1 VLIEAMTAKTSKSF
15 LSTIAQGLATLLIA
29 ILFFSLGLWQLDRA
43 KALKESLVTA
53 TQVDTNI
60 VPLTSIATARQPL
73 QPEAFN
79 RMVQISGNY
88 VATYRA
94 PNQVNGDGQVSDWEV
109 GLLQVGT
116 NQGIL
121 VVKGLW
127 SERLLNPDISMAM
140 VIDIKGQ
147 LLASQSEDRFI
158 NGDGAISR
166 LDSSVIVGLTDL
178 DLFDGYV
185 MAKSESNNGVELARQ
200 RLSPE
205 KLTSKIPGY
214 YWQHISYVVIWW
226 LMAAV
231 VLYLPFYRRR
241 VKP

>member
-1 VLIEAMTAKTSKSF
+1 MTAQTSNSF
-15 LSTIAQGLATLLIA
+15 LSKVGQVVAVLLIVS
-29 ILFFSLGLWQLDRA
+29 LFFALGLWQLDRA
-43 KALKESLVTA
+43 KALKQSLVIATA
-53 TQVDTNI
+53 VDTNI

-73 QPEAFN
+73 SPEAMN
-79 RMVQISGNY
+79 RTVQISGNY

-94 PNQVNGDGQVSDWEV
+94 PNQGDGDGQVSDWEV

-121 VVKGLW
+121 IVKGLW

-147 LLASQSEDRFI
+147 LRASQSEDRAV

-185 MAKSESNNGVELARQ
+185 MASSESRNGSEFTRQ
-200 RLSPE
+200 RLTPE
-205 KLTSKIPGY
+205 KLSSRVSGY

>member
-1 VLIEAMTAKTSKSF
+1 MTAQTSNSF
-15 LSTIAQGLATLLIA
+15 LSKVGQVVAVLLIVS
-29 ILFFSLGLWQLDRA
+29 IFFALGLWQLDRA
-43 KALKESLVTA
+43 KALKQSLVTA
-53 TQVDTNI
+53 TAVDTNI

-73 QPEAFN
+73 SPEAMN
-79 RMVQISGNY
+79 RTVQISGNY

-94 PNQVNGDGQVSDWEV
+94 PNQADGDGQVSDWEV

-147 LLASQSEDRFI
+147 LRASQSEDHAV

-185 MAKSESNNGVELARQ
+185 LASSESRNGSQFSRQ
-200 RLSPE
+200 RLTPE
-205 KLTSKIPGY
+205 KLNSRIPGY

>member
-1 VLIEAMTAKTSKSF
+1 MTARTSNSF
-15 LSTIAQGLATLLIA
+15 LSKVGQVVAVLLIA
-29 ILFFSLGLWQLDRA
+29 SVFFALGLWQLDRA

-53 TQVDTNI
+53 TAVDINI

-73 QPEAFN
+73 PVEAMN
-79 RMVQISGNY
+79 RMVEVSGHY
-88 VATYRA
+88 VASFRA
-94 PNQVNGDGQVSDWEV
+94 PNQADGDGKVDDWEV

-116 NQGIL
+116 DQGIL
-121 VVKGLW
+121 IVKGLW

-147 LLASQSEDRFI
+147 LCASQSEDHSI

-185 MAKSESNNGVELARQ
+185 MASSESRNGSEFTRQ
-200 RLSPE
+200 RLTPE
-205 KLTSKIPGY
+205 KLNSRIPGY

>member
-1 VLIEAMTAKTSKSF
+1 MTAPDSNSLLSK
-15 LSTIAQGLATLLIA
+15 IAQGLAVLLVVVI
-29 ILFFSLGLWQLDRA
+29 FFALGLWQLDRA
-43 KALKESLVTA
+43 KALKESLITA
-53 TQVDTNI
+53 TAVDTNI

-94 PNQVNGDGQVSDWEV
+94 PNQAEGDGKVSDWEV

-127 SERLLNPDISMAM
+127 SERLLNPDVSMAM

-185 MAKSESNNGVELARQ
+185 MATSESRNGAEFTRQ
-200 RLSPE
+200 RLTPE

>member
-1 VLIEAMTAKTSKSF
+1 MTAQTSNSF
-15 LSTIAQGLATLLIA
+15 LSKVGQVVAVLLIVS
-29 ILFFSLGLWQLDRA
+29 IFFALGLWQLDRA
-43 KALKESLVTA
+43 KALKQSLVTA
-53 TQVDTNI
+53 TAVDTNI

-73 QPEAFN
+73 SPEAMN

-94 PNQVNGDGQVSDWEV
+94 PNQADGDEQVSDWEV

-147 LLASQSEDRFI
+147 LRASQSEDHAV

-185 MAKSESNNGVELARQ
+185 MASSESRNGSEFTRQ
-200 RLSPE
+200 RLTPE
-205 KLTSKIPGY
+205 KLSSRVSGY

>member
-1 VLIEAMTAKTSKSF
+1 MTAPTSNSF
-15 LSTIAQGLATLLIA
+15 LSKVGQVVAVLLIVS
-29 ILFFSLGLWQLDRA
+29 LFLALGLWQLDRA
-43 KALKESLVTA
+43 KALKQSLVTA
-53 TQVDTNI
+53 TAVDTNI

-73 QPEAFN
+73 SPETMN
-79 RMVQISGNY
+79 RTVQISGNY

-94 PNQVNGDGQVSDWEV
+94 PNQADGDEQVSDWEV

-147 LLASQSEDRFI
+147 LVASQSEDRSI

-185 MAKSESNNGVELARQ
+185 LAKSESNNGVELTRQ
-200 RLSPE
+200 RLTPE
-205 KLTSKIPGY
+205 KLSSRIPGF

-226 LMAAV
+226 LMAGV

>member
-1 VLIEAMTAKTSKSF
+1 MKTK
-15 LSTIAQGLATLLIA
+15 LTIKKVFQGALVIALALVFVA
-29 ILFFSLGLWQLDRA
+29 LGNWQLDRSVIVKELNAAA
-43 KALKESLVTA
+43 KVIDPKIYSLGELAEPSVTLDSRNVNKSVALTGFY
-53 TQVDTNI
+53 
-60 VPLTSIATARQPL
+60 IANFKAP
-73 QPEAFN
+73 
-79 RMVQISGNY
+79 VQKDI
-88 VATYRA
+88 
-94 PNQVNGDGQVSDWEV
+94 DGQVSDWEV

-147 LLASQSEDRFI
+147 LRASQSEDRAV

-185 MAKSESNNGVELARQ
+185 MASSESRNGDEFTRQ
-200 RLSPE
+200 RLTPE
-205 KLTSKIPGY
+205 KLSSRVSGY

-231 VLYLPFYRRR
+231 VLYLPFYRRSI
-241 VKP
+241 KP

>member
-1 VLIEAMTAKTSKSF
+1 VLIEAMTAQTSNSF
-15 LSTIAQGLATLLIA
+15 LSKLAQGLAVLLIA
-29 ILFFSLGLWQLDRA
+29 VIFFALGLWQLDRA

-53 TQVDTNI
+53 TQVDTNV
-60 VPLTSIATARQPL
+60 VPLESITAARKLIPVDAINRQ
-73 QPEAFN
+73 
-79 RMVQISGNY
+79 VSVSGHY
-88 VATYRA
+88 VGDFKA
-94 PNQVNGDGQVSDWEV
+94 PNQVDGDGKVDDWEV

-140 VIDIKGQ
+140 IIDIKGQ
-147 LLASQSEDRFI
+147 LLASQSDDHSL

-185 MAKSESNNGVELARQ
+185 MASSESHDGSQLMRAR
-200 RLSPE
+200 PTPA
-205 KLTSKIPGY
+205 KLTSRIPGY
-214 YWQHISYVVIWW
+214 YWQHLSYVVIWW

>member
-1 VLIEAMTAKTSKSF
+1 MTAQTSNSL
-15 LSTIAQGLATLLIA
+15 LSKIAQGLAVLLVVVI
-29 ILFFSLGLWQLDRA
+29 FFALGLWQLDRA

-94 PNQVNGDGQVSDWEV
+94 PNQADGDGKVSDWEV

-127 SERLLNPDISMAM
+127 SERLLNPDVSMAM

-147 LLASQSEDRFI
+147 LRASQSEDHSI

-185 MAKSESNNGVELARQ
+185 MATSESRNGAEFTRQ
-200 RLSPE
+200 RLTPE

>member
-1 VLIEAMTAKTSKSF
+1 MTAPTSNSF
-15 LSTIAQGLATLLIA
+15 FSKVGQVVAVLLIA
-29 ILFFSLGLWQLDRA
+29 AIFFALGLWQLDRA
-43 KALKESLVTA
+43 KELKESLVTA
-53 TQVDTNI
+53 TQVDTNV
-60 VPLTSIATARQPL
+60 VPLTTIATARQPL
-73 QPEAFN
+73 QAEAFN
-79 RMVQISGNY
+79 RLVEISGRY
-88 VATYRA
+88 VAGFRA
-94 PNQVNGDGQVSDWEV
+94 PNQADGDGQVSDWEV

-147 LLASQSEDRFI
+147 LVASQSEDRSM

-185 MAKSESNNGVELARQ
+185 LAKSESNNGVELTRQ
-200 RLSPE
+200 RLTPE
-205 KLTSKIPGY
+205 KLSSRIPGF

-226 LMAAV
+226 LMAGV
-231 VLYLPFYRRR
+231 VLYLLFYRRR

>member
-1 VLIEAMTAKTSKSF
+1 MTAQTSNSL
-15 LSTIAQGLATLLIA
+15 LSKIAQGLAVLLVVVI
-29 ILFFSLGLWQLDRA
+29 FFALGLWQLDRA

-94 PNQVNGDGQVSDWEV
+94 PNQADGDGQVSDWEV

-127 SERLLNPDISMAM
+127 SERLLNPDVSMAM

-147 LLASQSEDRFI
+147 LRASQSEDHSI

-185 MAKSESNNGVELARQ
+185 MAPSESRNGSQFSRQ
-200 RLSPE
+200 RLTPE

>member
-1 VLIEAMTAKTSKSF
+1 MTAQTSNSF
-15 LSTIAQGLATLLIA
+15 LSKVGQVVAVLLIVS
-29 ILFFSLGLWQLDRA
+29 LFFALGLWQLDRA

-53 TQVDTNI
+53 TAVDTNI

-73 QPEAFN
+73 SPEAMN

-94 PNQVNGDGQVSDWEV
+94 PNQADGDGQVSDWEV

-121 VVKGLW
+121 IVKGLW

-147 LLASQSEDRFI
+147 LRASQSEDRAV

-185 MAKSESNNGVELARQ
+185 MASSESRNGSEFNRQ
-200 RLSPE
+200 RLTPE
-205 KLTSKIPGY
+205 KLCSRVSGY

>member
-1 VLIEAMTAKTSKSF
+1 MTAQTSNSL
-15 LSTIAQGLATLLIA
+15 LSKIAQGLAVLLVVVI
-29 ILFFSLGLWQLDRA
+29 FFALGLWQLDRA
-43 KALKESLVTA
+43 KALKESLITA
-53 TQVDTNI
+53 TAVDTNI
-60 VPLTSIATARQPL
+60 VPLTSIASARQPL
-73 QPEAFN
+73 APEAFN

-94 PNQVNGDGQVSDWEV
+94 PNQADGDGQVSDWEV

-147 LLASQSEDRFI
+147 LRASQSEDRFI

-185 MAKSESNNGVELARQ
+185 MASSESHNGIELARQ
-200 RLSPE
+200 RLTPE

>member
-1 VLIEAMTAKTSKSF
+1 MTAPTSNSF
-15 LSTIAQGLATLLIA
+15 FSKIAQGLAVLLIA
-29 ILFFSLGLWQLDRA
+29 VIFFALGFWQLDRA
-43 KALKESLVTA
+43 KELKESLVTA
-53 TQVDTNI
+53 TQVDTNV
-60 VPLTSIATARQPL
+60 VPLTTIATARQPL
-73 QPEAFN
+73 AAEAFN
-79 RMVQISGNY
+79 RMVEVSGHY
-88 VATYRA
+88 VASFRA
-94 PNQVNGDGQVSDWEV
+94 PNQSDGNNTMNDWEV
-109 GLLQVGT
+109 GLLQVGV

-147 LLASQSEDRFI
+147 LVASQSEDRSM

-185 MAKSESNNGVELARQ
+185 VATSESNNGVELTRQ
-200 RLSPE
+200 RLTPE
-205 KLTSKIPGY
+205 KLSSRIPGF

>member
-1 VLIEAMTAKTSKSF
+1 MTASSSPLLSKI
-15 LSTIAQGLATLLIA
+15 TQGLAVLIIAA
-29 ILFFSLGLWQLDRA
+29 IFFSLGMWQLDRA
-43 KALKESLVTA
+43 KALKQSLVTA
-53 TQVDTNI
+53 TQIDTNI
-60 VPLTSIATARQPL
+60 VPLESIAAARQPL

-79 RMVQISGNY
+79 QMVEVSGHY
-88 VATYRA
+88 VASFRA
-94 PNQVNGDGQVSDWEV
+94 PNQSDGDAKVSDWEV

-121 VVKGLW
+121 IVRGLW

-140 VIDIKGQ
+140 VIDIQGQ
-147 LLASQSEDRFI
+147 LLASQSDDHSL

-185 MAKSESNNGVELARQ
+185 MASSESHDGSELLRQ
-200 RLSPE
+200 RLSPA
-205 KLTSKIPGY
+205 KLTSRIPGY
-214 YWQHISYVVIWW
+214 YWQHLSYVVIWW
-226 LMAAV
+226 LMAGV

-241 VKP
+241 VNP

>member
-1 VLIEAMTAKTSKSF
+1 MTAPTSNSF
-15 LSTIAQGLATLLIA
+15 LSKVGQVVAVLLIVS
-29 ILFFSLGLWQLDRA
+29 LFFALGLWQLDRA
-43 KALKESLVTA
+43 KALKQSLVTA
-53 TQVDTNI
+53 TAVDTNI
-60 VPLTSIATARQPL
+60 VPLISIATARQPL
-73 QPEAFN
+73 SPEAMN

-94 PNQVNGDGQVSDWEV
+94 PSQGDGDGQVSDWEV

-147 LLASQSEDRFI
+147 LRASQSEDHAV

-185 MAKSESNNGVELARQ
+185 LASSESRNGSEFTRQ
-200 RLSPE
+200 RLTPE
-205 KLTSKIPGY
+205 KLNSRIPGY

>member
-1 VLIEAMTAKTSKSF
+1 MTAPTSNSF
-15 LSTIAQGLATLLIA
+15 FSKVGQVVAVLLIA
-29 ILFFSLGLWQLDRA
+29 AIFFALGLWQLDRA
-43 KALKESLVTA
+43 KELKESLVTA
-53 TQVDTNI
+53 TQVDTNV
-60 VPLTSIATARQPL
+60 VPLTTIATARQPL
-73 QPEAFN
+73 QAEAFN
-79 RMVQISGNY
+79 RMVEISGRY
-88 VATYRA
+88 VAGFRA
-94 PNQVNGDGQVSDWEV
+94 PNQADGDGQVSDWEV

-147 LLASQSEDRFI
+147 LVASQSEDRSM

-185 MAKSESNNGVELARQ
+185 LAKSESNNGVELTRQ
-200 RLSPE
+200 RLTPE
-205 KLTSKIPGY
+205 KLSSRIPGF

-226 LMAAV
+226 LMAGV

>member
-1 VLIEAMTAKTSKSF
+1 MTAPTSNSF
-15 LSTIAQGLATLLIA
+15 FSKVGQVVAVLLIA
-29 ILFFSLGLWQLDRA
+29 AIFFALGLWQLDRA
-43 KALKESLVTA
+43 KELKESLVTA

-73 QPEAFN
+73 QASAIN
-79 RMVQISGNY
+79 RMVQVSGHY
-88 VATYRA
+88 VASFRA
-94 PNQVNGDGQVSDWEV
+94 PNQSDGNNTMKDWEV

-147 LLASQSEDRFI
+147 LVASQSEDRSI

-185 MAKSESNNGVELARQ
+185 MATSESRNGSEFTRQ
-200 RLSPE
+200 RLNPE
-205 KLTSKIPGY
+205 KLTSKIPGF